1 MHIEKLSLINFK
13 NYEEVML
20 NFSEK
25 INCIV
30 GKNGSGKTNLLD
42 AIYYL
47 STSKS
52 ALNKIDNQNIRFGE
66 PFFSIVGSFRDN
78 EDSYKVDCAL
88 KEGTKKRFRVNGV
101 EYEKLREHIGRFPTV
116 FITPNDTD
124 IVREGSEIRRKFFDQ
139 VICQMD
145 RKYLDDL
152 LAYNHYLKQRNSLL
166 KKFGETNT
174 LDKAQLEPYDVK
186 LIQLSKNIESVRK
199 QFMKPFNEYFLKVYH
214 QLAEKK
220 EEVSIEYEANSK
232 GQDYAD
238 RFRASLNRDLMLQRS
253 NVGIH
258 KDDFRF
264 VINSQPLKRFGSQ
277 GQQKSFVIALKLAQ
291 YEVLKDLKSFKPIL
305 LLDDIFDKL
314 DSDRILQMINIVN
327 SEQFGQVFITDAREE
342 RTKELFGDAKLSCK
356 FILVNKGE
364 VENEESKI

>member
-13 NYEEVML
+13 NYEEVTL
-20 NFSEK
+20 NFSDK

-66 PFFSIVGSFRDN
+66 QFFSVIGFFKSNDESF
-78 EDSYKVDCAL
+78 KVDCAL
-88 KEGTKKRFRVNGV
+88 KESTKKRFRVNGV
-101 EYEKLREHIGRFPTV
+101 EYEKLREHVGRFPTV
-116 FITPNDTD
+116 FIAPNDTD
-124 IVREGSEIRRKFFDQ
+124 VVRDGSEIRRKFFDQ
-139 VICQMD
+139 VICQTN

-152 LAYNHYLKQRNSLL
+152 LTYNHYLKQRNSLL
-166 KKFGETNT
+166 KKFAETNA

-186 LIQLSKNIESVRK
+186 LIQIGTDIEKVRRE
-199 QFMKPFNEYFLKVYH
+199 FIKPFNKHFLNVYH
-214 QLAEKK
+214 QLTDKK
-220 EEVSIEYEANSK
+220 EDVSIEYEANTR
-232 GQDYAD
+232 GQKYSD
-238 RFRASLNRDLMLQRS
+238 RFKESLNKDLILQRT

-264 VINSQPLKRFGSQ
+264 TIKSQPLKRYGSQ
-277 GQQKSFVIALKLAQ
+277 GQQKSFVISLKLAQ
-291 YEVLKDLKSFKPIL
+291 YEVIKDLKSFKPIL

-314 DSDRILQMINIVN
+314 DSDRIMQMINIVN
-327 SEQFGQVFITDAREE
+327 SDEFGQVFITDARAE
-342 RTKELFGDAKLSCK
+342 RTKELFGEAKLSCK
-356 FILVNKGE
+356 FILVNMGD
-364 VENEESKI
+364 VQNEESKI